1 MAFIMTDTS
10 SENPAQLLSQARGG
24 DAGAVTRLLEQYRN
38 YLSLLARIHID
49 QHLQSKAD
57 PSDLVQETFM
67 HAVRDFPKFRGTTEA
82 EFLGWLRKIVA
93 NNGAKLVRHYR
104 GTQRRDVTLERR
116 LQDDLDQTSLGLAQG
131 LVAADSSPSQQA
143 ARREAAVVLADAL
156 ARLPADYREVMI
168 LHHLESRTIAET
180 AQQMGRTID
189 SIKKLLA
196 RALIRLR
203 GLMKGTV

>member
-1 MAFIMTDTS
+1 MAIMMTDTP
-10 SENPAQLLSQARGG
+10 SENADQLLSDARGG
-24 DAGAVTRLLEQYRN
+24 DARAVTRLLEMYRN

-57 PSDLVQETFM
+57 PSDLVQETCM
-67 HAVRDFPKFRGTTEA
+67 HVVRDFPDFRGTSEA
-82 EFLGWLRKIVA
+82 EFLAWLRKIVA
-93 NNGAKLVRHYR
+93 NNGAKLIRHYR

-116 LQDDLDQTSLGLAQG
+116 LQDDLDETSLGMARQ
-131 LVAADSSPSQQA
+131 LVAADSSPSHQA

-180 AQQMGRTID
+180 AERMGRSLD
-189 SIKKLLA
+189 SVKKLLA

-203 GLMKGTV
+203 SQMKGTA